1 MLGLAP
7 DASSAR
13 AAGGVA
19 KPAKWAGTGCDDE
32 AVWGECRGSGKSS
45 YRTCADLTGPAFR
58 CTCPSRKFPC
68 KHALALLFL
77 WADGLIEAEGAPGG
91 AGGRPPAG
99 VEAEGAP
106 GGAGGRPPAGVEAEG
121 APGGAGGRPPAGV
134 EAEGAPGGAGGRPP
148 AGEGVESGSRPAW
161 VAEWVEDR
169 RERADRA
176 AERRA
181 APAAKAR
188 DPKTAER
195 RARRVDDG
203 LAELDQWL
211 RDQVAHGLAQAEK
224 APYRLW
230 DDAARRLVDAQA
242 GALAGPVRGLAAIPR
257 RPGWPGR
264 LLEEYAL
271 LRLLVRAYQRRDELP
286 EGLRETV
293 RSRVGFTV
301 PQEEVLSGGERVRD
315 LWSVTGSRDTAQD
328 LLTTRR
334 VWLRGNRTGRP
345 ALVLSF
351 AAPGTSLDG
360 SLVVGMQV
368 DAELAFYPGAQPLR
382 ALVAERYG
390 APMRGTPAGTSVQ
403 GFLDEHAAALA
414 LDPWLD
420 RWPAT
425 LEGVRLARTEEGGL
439 HVVDGAGDALP
450 LRMGEPWRLLA
461 LSGGGPVTLAGEW
474 RPRGLRPLAAWHE
487 DEGTVIM

>member
-1 MLGLAP
+1 MRDRWSREQVLGLAP

-32 AVWGECRGSGKSS
+32 AVWGECQGSGKSS

-77 WADGLIEAEGAPGG
+77 WADGLIE
-91 AGGRPPAG
+91 
-99 VEAEGAP
+99 EAEGAP
-106 GGAGGRPPAGVEAEG
+106 GGAGGRPPAEVEEAEG
-121 APGGAGGRPPAGV
+121 APGG
-134 EAEGAPGGAGGRPP
+134 ETGRPP
-148 AGEGVESGSRPAW
+148 AGEGVGGGSRPAW
-161 VAEWVEDR
+161 VAEWLEDR
-169 RERADRA
+169 RERAGRA

-181 APAAKAR
+181 APAAKVR

-195 RARRVDDG
+195 RSRRVDDG

-271 LRLLVRAYQRRDELP
+271 LRLLVRAYQRREELP

-328 LLTTRR
+328 LITTRR
-334 VWLRGNRTGRP
+334 VWLRGSRTGRP

-360 SLVVGMQV
+360 SLVVGMQI
-368 DAELAFYPGAQPLR
+368 DAELTFYPGAQPLR

-390 APMRGTPAGTSVQ
+390 APMRGTPAGTSVR

-425 LEGVRLARTEEGGL
+425 LEDVRLARTEEGDL
-439 HVVDGAGDALP
+439 YVIDGAGDALP
-450 LRMGEPWRLLA
+450 LRIGDPWRLLA

-487 DEGTVIM
+487 DEGTVVL

>member
-7 DASSAR
+7 DASSAK

-19 KPAKWAGTGCDDE
+19 KPARWAGTGCDDE

-68 KHALALLFL
+68 KHALALLFM
-77 WADGLIEAEGAPGG
+77 WSDGLVEG
-91 AGGRPPAG
+91 
-99 VEAEGAP
+99 
-106 GGAGGRPPAGVEAEG
+106 
-121 APGGAGGRPPAGV
+121 
-134 EAEGAPGGAGGRPP
+134 
-148 AGEGVESGSRPAW
+148 GSRPGW

-169 RERADRA
+169 RERDDRA
-176 AERRA
+176 AGRRA
-181 APAAKAR
+181 ASAAKVR

-211 RDQVAHGLAQAEK
+211 RDQVAHGLAKAEK

-271 LRLLVRAYQRRDELP
+271 LRLLVRAYQRQEELP
-286 EGLRETV
+286 QGLRETV

-328 LLTTRR
+328 LITTRR
-334 VWLRGNRTGRP
+334 VWLRGSRTGRP

-351 AAPGTSLDG
+351 AAPGTTLDG
-360 SLVVGMQV
+360 SLVVGTQV

-382 ALVAERYG
+382 ALVAERHG

-425 LEGVRLARTEEGGL
+425 LEDVRLARTEGGDL

-450 LRMGEPWRLLA
+450 LRTGDPWRLLA

-487 DEGTVIM
+487 DEGTVIL

>member
-7 DASSAR
+7 DAASAK
-13 AAGGVA
+13 AAGGLA
-19 KPAKWAGTGCDDE
+19 KPARWGRAGSDDE
-32 AVWGECRGSGKSS
+32 AVWGECQGSGKSV
-45 YRTCADLTGPAFR
+45 YRTCADPTGPAFR

-68 KHALALLFL
+68 KHALGLLLL
-77 WADGLIEAEGAPGG
+77 WADGLIQQGEAAPGG
-91 AGGRPPAG
+91 AGGRPPASNKEG
-99 VEAEGAP
+99 EAAS
-106 GGAGGRPPAGVEAEG
+106 GGAGGRPSASGGVGAGVR
-121 APGGAGGRPPAGV
+121 PG
-134 EAEGAPGGAGGRPP
+134 
-148 AGEGVESGSRPAW
+148 W

-169 RERADRA
+169 RGRAERT

-181 APAAKAR
+181 APAARVR
-188 DPKTAER
+188 DPKTVER

-224 APYRLW
+224 APYRVW
-230 DDAARRLVDAQA
+230 DDVARRLVDAQA
-242 GALAGPVRGLAAIPR
+242 GALAGHIRGLAAIPR
-257 RPGWPGR
+257 RPGWPGL

-271 LRLLVRAYQRRDELP
+271 LRLLVRAYQRQDELP

-315 LWSVTGSRDTAQD
+315 VWSVTGSRDTAQE

-334 VWLRGNRTGRP
+334 VWLRGSRTGRP

-351 AAPGTSLDG
+351 AAPGTSLDT
-360 SLVVGMQV
+360 SLVVGTQV

-382 ALVAERYG
+382 ALVAERHG
-390 APMRGTPAGTSVQ
+390 AAVPGTPAGTSVQ
-403 GFLDEHAAALA
+403 GFLDEHAAAVA

-425 LEGVRLARTEEGGL
+425 LERVRLARTEGGEL
-439 HVVDGAGDALP
+439 HVVDDAGDALP
-450 LRMGEPWRLLA
+450 LRIGDPWRLLA

-487 DEGTVIM
+487 DEGTVIL

>member
-1 MLGLAP
+1 L
-7 DASSAR
+7 
-13 AAGGVA
+13 AGGVA
-19 KPAKWAGTGCDDE
+19 KPAKWGRTGCDDE
-32 AVWGECRGSGKSS
+32 AVWGECEGSGKSV

-68 KHALALLFL
+68 KHGVGLLLL
-77 WADGLIEAEGAPGG
+77 WADAAVEDGARPG
-91 AGGRPPAG
+91 
-99 VEAEGAP
+99 
-106 GGAGGRPPAGVEAEG
+106 
-121 APGGAGGRPPAGV
+121 
-134 EAEGAPGGAGGRPP
+134 
-148 AGEGVESGSRPAW
+148 W

-169 RERADRA
+169 RERAGKA
-176 AERRA
+176 AERQA
-181 APAAKAR
+181 ASAARAR

-242 GALAGPVRGLAAIPR
+242 SALAGQVRGLAALPR
-257 RPGWPGR
+257 RPGWPDR

-271 LRLLVRAYQRRDELP
+271 LRLLVRAYRRRDELP

-301 PQEEVLSGGERVRD
+301 PQEEVLADGERVRD
-315 LWSVTGSRDTAQD
+315 RWSVTGAHDTAQD

-334 VWLRGNRTGRP
+334 VWLQGRKGRP

-351 AAPGTSLDG
+351 AAPGTSLDT
-360 SLVVGMQV
+360 SLVVGTEI
-368 DAELAFYPGAQPLR
+368 DAELAYYPGSQPLR
-382 ALVAERYG
+382 ALVAERHG
-390 APMRGTPAGTSVQ
+390 AAGAARPRGASVR

-414 LDPWLD
+414 RDPWLD

-425 LEGVRLARTEEGGL
+425 LENVRLARAGGDL
-439 HVVDGAGDALP
+439 YVVDDAGDALP
-450 LRMGEPWRLLA
+450 LRMGDPWRLLA
-461 LSGGGPVTLAGEW
+461 LSGGGPVTMAGEW
-474 RPRGLRPLAAWHE
+474 SPRGLRPLTAWHE
-487 DEGTVIM
+487 DEGTVIL

>member
-1 MLGLAP
+1 MRDRWAREQVLGLAP
-7 DASSAR
+7 DASSAK

-19 KPAKWAGTGCDDE
+19 RPAKWAGTGCDDE
-32 AVWGECRGSGKSS
+32 AVWGECQGSGTSV
-45 YRTCADLTGPAFR
+45 YRTCADLTEPAFR
-58 CTCPSRKFPC
+58 CSCPSRKFPC
-68 KHALALLFL
+68 KHALGLLLL
-77 WADGLIEAEGAPGG
+77 WSDAA
-91 AGGRPPAG
+91 
-99 VEAEGAP
+99 VEAGP
-106 GGAGGRPPAGVEAEG
+106 
-121 APGGAGGRPPAGV
+121 
-134 EAEGAPGGAGGRPP
+134 
-148 AGEGVESGSRPAW
+148 RPAW
-161 VAEWVEDR
+161 AAEWIE
-169 RERADRA
+169 
-176 AERRA
+176 ERRARAEKAASKKA

-195 RARRVDDG
+195 RERRVDDG

-242 GALAGPVRGLAAIPR
+242 GSLAGQVRALAAIPR

-271 LRLLVRAYQRRDELP
+271 LRLLVRAHQRRDDLP
-286 EGLRETV
+286 GALRDTV

-301 PQEEVLSGGERVRD
+301 PQEEVLAGGERARD
-315 LWSVTGSRDTAQD
+315 LWWVIGSRDTAQD

-334 VWLRGNRTGRP
+334 VWLRGRRTGRP

-351 AAPGTSLDG
+351 AAPGTPLDASL
-360 SLVVGMQV
+360 LVGTEV
-368 DAELAFYPGAQPLR
+368 DAELAFYPGSQPLR

-390 APMRGTPAGTSVQ
+390 AAEPGMPGGTSVQ

-414 LDPWLD
+414 RDPWLD

-425 LEGVRLARTEEGGL
+425 LGNVRLARAEGGDL
-439 HVVDGAGDALP
+439 YVSDEAGDALP
-450 LRMGEPWRLLA
+450 LRTGDPWRLLA
-461 LSGGGPVTLAGEW
+461 LSGGGPVTLSGEW
-474 RPRGLRPLAAWHE
+474 SPRGLSPLAAWHE
-487 DEGTVIM
+487 NEGTVVL

>member
-1 MLGLAP
+1 MRDRWSREQVLGLAP

-19 KPAKWAGTGCDDE
+19 KPARWAGTGCDGE
-32 AVWGECRGSGKSS
+32 AVWGECQGSGKSS

-77 WADGLIEAEGAPGG
+77 WADGLIE
-91 AGGRPPAG
+91 
-99 VEAEGAP
+99 EAEGAP
-106 GGAGGRPPAGVEAEG
+106 GGAGGRPPAEVGAEG
-121 APGGAGGRPPAGV
+121 APGA
-134 EAEGAPGGAGGRPP
+134 
-148 AGEGVESGSRPAW
+148 AGEGAEGGSRPAW
-161 VAEWVEDR
+161 VAEWLEDR
-169 RERADRA
+169 RERAGRA
-176 AERRA
+176 AEQRA

-271 LRLLVRAYQRRDELP
+271 LRLLVRAYQRREELP

-334 VWLRGNRTGRP
+334 VWLRGGRTGRP

-360 SLVVGMQV
+360 SLVVGMQI
-368 DAELAFYPGAQPLR
+368 DAELVFYPGAQPLR

-390 APMRGTPAGTSVQ
+390 APMRAAPAGTSVR
-403 GFLDEHAAALA
+403 GFLDEHAAAVA

-425 LEGVRLARTEEGGL
+425 LADVRLARTGEGDL
-439 HVVDGAGDALP
+439 YVVDGAGDALP
-450 LRMGEPWRLLA
+450 LRIGDPWRLLA

-487 DEGTVIM
+487 DEGTVVL